1 MPGDLWN
8 EAEAPKTEGLEALV
22 YRSRLLGR
30 DRSVVNLYGGN
41 TSAKVWEKD
50 HLGRKVRVLWVKGSG
65 SDLAEANERSFAALK
80 LEDILPLLE
89 RDRMDDEEMVAY
101 LERCAL
107 EPGRPRPSIETL
119 LHAFI
124 PFAHVD
130 HTHPD
135 AILSLANAPR
145 GEELV
150 RTLYRGKVAWVA
162 YQRPGFALAKEV
174 YQTFP
179 ENPNLEGIVL
189 AKHGLVT
196 WGETARE
203 AYRNTLRI
211 IGHAEA
217 FIQHHLP
224 ENPFGPTLV
233 PPLPENERRQ
243 VLLQILPF
251 LRGLLMAEAPGV
263 LAVDDVPEVLAFVGS
278 ARGPQLAERGAACPD
293 HLIHTKRVPL
303 FVNWRPEDGV
313 EELLER
319 LKEGVETYARDYV
332 AYFEAHCRPQDR
344 MFPPR
349 PRVILIPG
357 VGMVTAGPDAW
368 GAEVS
373 RQLYRR
379 AIAVMRGS
387 AACGGYEPLGP
398 KEAYEIEYW
407 PLELYKLTLKP
418 PPKPLQGRIALV
430 TGGASGI
437 GRASARK
444 LASEGAHVVL
454 LDINAEGGTKV
465 VSELS
470 EVRFKGAL
478 FVATDVTQEA
488 AVKRAFEEAVLAYGG
503 VDIVVNNAGLGAS
516 APIEETSL
524 DLWER
529 VFAVLARGY
538 FLVAREA
545 FKVLKAQGR
554 GGNLVF
560 VTSKNAVV
568 AGKNAAAYSAAKAA
582 ELHLARCLAE
592 EGGAFGIRVNSV
604 LPDAVIQG
612 SSIWDSVWRKERA
625 ATYGIPE
632 DQLEAFYRERT
643 TLKVNIFPE
652 DVAEVVFFLA
662 SPAASKI
669 TGAALTVDG
678 GVAAAYV
685 R

>member
-1 MPGDLWN
+1 MPRDLWN
-8 EAEAPKTEGLEALV
+8 EAEAPQTEGLEALV

-41 TSAKVWEKD
+41 TSAKVWGKD
-50 HLGRKVRVLWVKGSG
+50 HLGRRVRILWVKGSG
-65 SDLAEANERSFAALK
+65 SDLAEATERSFAALR
-80 LEDILPLLE
+80 LEEILPLLE
-89 RDRMDDEEMVAY
+89 RDRMEDEEMVAY
-101 LERCAL
+101 LERCTL

-119 LHAFI
+119 LHAFL
-124 PFAHVD
+124 PFTHVD

-135 AILSLANAPR
+135 AILSLANAPQ

-150 RTLYRGKVAWVA
+150 RTLYGGRVAWVP
-162 YQRPGFALAKEV
+162 YQRPGFGLAKEV
-174 YQTFP
+174 YRVFR
-179 ENPNLEGIVL
+179 ENPGLEGVVL

-203 AYRNTLRI
+203 AYQNTLRI
-211 IGHAEA
+211 IGQAEA
-217 FIQHHLP
+217 FIRERLP
-224 ENPFGPTLV
+224 EDPFGPVLI
-233 PPLPENERRQ
+233 PPLPGDERRR
-243 VLLQILPF
+243 VLLTILPF
-251 LRGLLMAEAPGV
+251 LRGLLMAEAPVV
-263 LAVDDVPEVLAFVGS
+263 LAVDDDPEVLDFVGS
-278 ARGPQLAERGAACPD
+278 AQGPRLAERGAACPD
-293 HLIHTKRVPL
+293 HLIHTKRLPL
-303 FVNWRPEDGV
+303 FVSWRPEEGV
-313 EELLER
+313 ERLLER
-319 LKEGVETYARDYV
+319 LREGVEAYARDYT
-332 AYFEAHCRPQDR
+332 AYFEAHRQPQDR

-357 VGMVTAGPDAW
+357 LGMITAGPDAW

-398 KEAYEIEYW
+398 EEAYNIEYW

-418 PPKPLQGRIALV
+418 PPKPLHGRVALV

-437 GRASARK
+437 GRATAKK
-444 LASEGAHVVL
+444 LAAEGAHVVVM
-454 LDINAEGGTKV
+454 DINVERGARV
-465 VSELS
+465 ASELN
-470 EVRFKGAL
+470 EIRFKGGL
-478 FVATDVTQEA
+478 FVAADVTQEA
-488 AVKRAFEEAVLAYGG
+488 AVARAFEEAVWTYGG

-524 DLWER
+524 DLWEK

-545 FKVLKAQGR
+545 FRILKAQGR
-554 GGNLVF
+554 GGSLIF
-560 VTSKNAVV
+560 VTSKNAV
-568 AGKNAAAYSAAKAA
+568 AAAKNAAAYSAAKAA

-612 SSIWDSVWRKERA
+612 SSIWDSAWRKERA

-632 DQLEAFYRERT
+632 DQLEAYYRERT

-652 DVAEVVFFLA
+652 DVAEAIFFLA

-678 GVAAAYV
+678 GVAVAYV

>member
-1 MPGDLWN
+1 MPEDLWN
-8 EAEAPKTEGLEALV
+8 EAEVPGNDGLEALV

-41 TSAKVWEKD
+41 TSAKVWGED
-50 HLGRKVRVLWVKGSG
+50 HLKRRVRVLWVKGSG
-65 SDLAEANERSFAALK
+65 SDLAEASERSFAALR
-80 LEDILPLLE
+80 LEEILPLLD
-89 RDRMDDEEMVAY
+89 RDHMGDEEMVAY

-119 LHAFI
+119 LHAFL
-124 PFAHVD
+124 PLAHVD

-135 AILSLANAPR
+135 AILSLANAPQ
-145 GEELV
+145 GEALV
-150 RTLYRGKVAWVA
+150 RELYGGRVAWVP
-162 YQRPGFALAKEV
+162 YQRPGFGLAKEV
-174 YQTFP
+174 YRVFR
-179 ENPNLEGIVL
+179 ENPDLEGVVL

-203 AYRNTLRI
+203 AYRNTLRVI
-211 IGHAEA
+211 DRAEA
-217 FIQHHLP
+217 FIRERLP
-224 ENPFGPTLV
+224 KDPFGPILV
-233 PPLPENERRQ
+233 PPLPEEEGRR
-243 VLLQILPF
+243 VLLRALPF
-251 LRGLLMAEAPGV
+251 LRGLLMAEGPVV
-263 LAVDDVPEVLAFVGS
+263 LAVDQDPEVLEFVGS
-278 ARGPQLAERGAACPD
+278 ARGPELAARGAACPD
-293 HLIHTKRVPL
+293 HLVHTKRLPL
-303 FVNWRPEDGV
+303 FVPWRPEEGV
-313 EELLER
+313 DRLLER
-319 LKEGVETYARDYV
+319 LKEGVEAYAWDYT
-332 AYFEAHCRPQDR
+332 AYFEAHRRSGDR

-349 PRVILIPG
+349 PRVVLIPG
-357 VGMVTAGPDAW
+357 VGMVTVGPDAW

-379 AIAVMRGS
+379 AIAVMRGA

-398 KEAYEIEYW
+398 REAYEIEYW

-418 PPKPLQGRIALV
+418 PPKPLQGRIALI

-437 GRASARK
+437 GRATAKK
-444 LASEGAHVVL
+444 LAAEGAHVVV
-454 LDINAEGGTKV
+454 LDIDLERGAKV
-465 VSELS
+465 ASEL
-470 EVRFKGAL
+470 EGIGFKGGL
-478 FVATDVTQEA
+478 FAPTDVTQEE

-516 APIEETSL
+516 APIEETGL
-524 DLWER
+524 DLWEK
-529 VFAVLARGY
+529 VFAVLVRGY

-545 FKVLKAQGR
+545 FRILKAQGR
-554 GGNLVF
+554 GGSLIF

-568 AGKNAAAYSAAKAA
+568 AGKNAAAYSSAKAA

-592 EGGAFGIRVNSV
+592 EGGGFGIRVNSV

-612 SSIWDSVWRKERA
+612 SSIWDSAWRKERA

-632 DQLEAFYRERT
+632 DQLEAYYRERT
-643 TLKVNIFPE
+643 TLKVNILPE
-652 DVAEVVFFLA
+652 DVAEAIFFLA

>member
-1 MPGDLWN
+1 MPRDLWN
-8 EAEAPKTEGLEALV
+8 GEEAPKTEGLEALV

-50 HLGRKVRVLWVKGSG
+50 HVGRKVRVLWIKGSG
-65 SDLAEANERSFAALK
+65 SDLAEVKEGSFAALR
-80 LEDILPLLE
+80 LDEILPLLE
-89 RDRMDDEEMVAY
+89 RDRMEDEEMVAY

-119 LHAFI
+119 LHAFL

-135 AILSLANAPR
+135 AILSLANAPQ

-150 RTLYRGKVAWVA
+150 RTLYGGRVAWVS
-162 YQRPGFALAKEV
+162 YQRPGFALAKRV
-174 YQTFP
+174 YQTLR
-179 ENPNLEGIVL
+179 ENPSLEGIVL

-196 WGETARE
+196 WGETSRE

-211 IGHAEA
+211 IGQAEA
-217 FIQHHLP
+217 FIQDHLP
-224 ENPFGPTLV
+224 ENPLGPMLV
-233 PPLPENERRQ
+233 HPLPENERRQ

-251 LRGLLMAEAPGV
+251 LRGLLMAEAPVV
-263 LAVDDVPEVLAFVGS
+263 LAVDDDPEVLAFVGS
-278 ARGPQLAERGAACPD
+278 AQGPQLAKRGAACPD
-293 HLIHTKRVPL
+293 HLIHTKRLPL
-303 FVNWRPEDGV
+303 FVAWRPE
-313 EELLER
+313 
-319 LKEGVETYARDYV
+319 EGVEALLEQLAKGVATYAQEYT
-332 AYFEAHCRPQDR
+332 AYFEAHSVPQDR

-357 VGMVTAGPDAW
+357 VGMITAGPDAW
-368 GAEVS
+368 SAEVS
-373 RQLYRR
+373 RELYRR
-379 AIAVMRGS
+379 AIAVIRGS

-437 GRASARK
+437 GRATARK
-444 LASEGAHVVL
+444 LASEGAHLVL
-454 LDINAEGGTKV
+454 LDINVEGGAKV
-465 VSELS
+465 VSELN
-470 EVRFKGAL
+470 EARFKGGR
-478 FVATDVTQEA
+478 FVAADVTQET
-488 AVKRAFEEAVLAYGG
+488 AVRQAFEEAVLAYGG
-503 VDIVVNNAGLGAS
+503 IDIVVNNAGLGSS
-516 APIEETSL
+516 APVEETSL

-529 VFAVLARGY
+529 IFAVLARGY

-554 GGNLVF
+554 GGTLVF
-560 VTSKNAVV
+560 ITSKNAVV

-612 SSIWDSVWRKERA
+612 SSIWDSAWRKERA

-643 TLKVNIFPE
+643 TLKVNILPE
-652 DVAEVVFFLA
+652 DVAEAVFFLA